1 MTKCVVCTPF
11 WRIVIKQK
19 AVTRQPE
26 FLPTADNRFCL
37 PIGNMAGKYRH
48 LVFSEPFLS
57 HQTLIFTLFSRYIF
71 IIWQIIFIFF
81 VFFIWDDGWRHYG
94 SILQVQVGRNIPDLL
109 YLTPSSRNLLLS
121 PQISCGSGFSPDP

>member
-1 MTKCVVCTPF
+1 MQREKLRKRDLYLNRMIAFQDTPF
-11 WRIVIKQK
+11 LMIMIKRK

-57 HQTLIFTLFSRYIF
+57 HQTLIFTPSLAIF
-71 IIWQIIFIFF
+71 
-81 VFFIWDDGWRHYG
+81 
-94 SILQVQVGRNIPDLL
+94 L
-109 YLTPSSRNLLLS
+109 
-121 PQISCGSGFSPDP
+121 